1 MLFTKKLKKSLLY
14 LPNFTLNISQ
24 MPQYF
29 QTKANY
35 DSRPPGVSAID
46 PLGGGRGVDDRLAGE
61 SEPMSVEQTISSWI
75 MLRILATFT
84 AIMVLVV
91 GAAGQIQFHFLL
103 SLRRILF
110 TFTLR
115 VVFLSE
121 YILYKI
127 KLQFRDF
134 ISTEKIFMQK
144 CLEKYLLLLFLLITL
159 YNRK

>member
-1 MLFTKKLKKSLLY
+1 
-14 LPNFTLNISQ
+14 

-91 GAAGQIQFHFLL
+91 GAAG
-103 SLRRILF
+103 
-110 TFTLR
+110 
-115 VVFLSE
+115 
-121 YILYKI
+121 
-127 KLQFRDF
+127 
-134 ISTEKIFMQK
+134 
-144 CLEKYLLLLFLLITL
+144 
-159 YNRK
+159 